1 MIVSRAVPE
10 IRDSSIAVTGGCGFI
25 GSHLV
30 AELARRGA
38 RRIVVIDSLRYGKRE
53 NLPAGVAVEVLQH
66 ELGFGDVS
74 ELERALGGVDMLF
87 HLAAEKHNQSKD
99 DPSRVLRSNVEGTA
113 TLYSAAA
120 RAGVKKVV
128 FSSSLYA
135 YGRLDGPPM
144 VETEVPLPRTVY
156 GISKL
161 TGEHL
166 LAFFGREHGF
176 SHVTLRYF
184 FVYGPRQF
192 AGTGYKSVIVKS
204 FEHLVRKE
212 PAVIF
217 GDGLQSL
224 DYVYVVDA
232 VDATCRAMESSI
244 SGEVLNVGSGI
255 STSVAD
261 LVHSITRVAGGSP
274 TPEHGPADWTA
285 GSHRVGNVRR
295 IESVLGWTAETSL
308 EDGLR
313 KTLEWI
319 REA

>member
-1 MIVSRAVPE
+1 VPG

-53 NLPAGVAVEVLQH
+53 NLPADVPVEIVQH
-66 ELGFGDVS
+66 ELGFGDVA
-74 ELERALGGVDMLF
+74 ELLRALGGVDQLF

-113 TLYSAAA
+113 TLYTAAA
-120 RAGVKKVV
+120 RAGVKKIV

-144 VETEVPLPRTVY
+144 LESEIPLPRTVY

-166 LAFFGREHGF
+166 LAFFGREHGLE
-176 SHVTLRYF
+176 HVTLRYF

-204 FEHLVRKE
+204 FERLIRGE

-224 DYVYVVDA
+224 DYVYVDDA
-232 VDATCRAMESSI
+232 VDATCRAMEAPI
-244 SGEVLNVGSGI
+244 SGELLNVGSG
-255 STSVAD
+255 VATRVGD
-261 LVHSITRVAGGSP
+261 LVALITRVAGGAP
-274 TPEHGPADWTA
+274 APEHGPPDWTA
-285 GSHRVGNVRR
+285 GSHRVGDVAR
-295 IESVLGWTAETSL
+295 IQSVLGWKAQTSL
-308 EDGLR
+308 EEGLR
-313 KTLEWI
+313 NTMEWI
-319 REA
+319 RGA